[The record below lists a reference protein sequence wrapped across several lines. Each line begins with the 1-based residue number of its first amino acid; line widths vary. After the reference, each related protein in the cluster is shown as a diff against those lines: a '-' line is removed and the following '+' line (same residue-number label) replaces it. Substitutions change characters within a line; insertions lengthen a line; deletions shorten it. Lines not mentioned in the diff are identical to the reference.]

1 MPRAGSVVDP
11 AELRRH
17 LALSLPAAV
26 LPTDWVLLDRLPV
39 GPTGKVDRAALPAPA
54 RRDAPAATPAAPQ
67 GPADPVVEGPADPV
81 VETLR
86 EIWQDV
92 LKIPDIG
99 LHEDLFDLGGHS
111 LTITRISGRIQQRLG
126 VEVPLDAFFD
136 TPTIAEIAE
145 IVRQSREEP

>member
-1 MPRAGSVVDP
+1 M
-11 AELRRH
+11 
-17 LALSLPAAV
+17 
-26 LPTDWVLLDRLPV
+26 LPTDWVLLDRLPLS
-39 GPTGKVDRAALPAPA
+39 PNGKLDRVALPAPA
-54 RRDAPAATPAAPQ
+54 PR
-67 GPADPVVEGPADPV
+67 ADPVAAAAAAPGEAGDPV

-99 LHEDLFDLGGHS
+99 VHEDLFDLGGHS

-145 IVRQSREEP
+145 IVRQSGKEL